1 VGDGGGADWLDLAD
15 AITLLRR
22 QVAEAQ
28 RRVATEGDAGVLF
41 ALGEITLE
49 LGLELTG
56 TRNVDA
62 GLRFA
67 VVSVGGSAERT
78 RQATHKVTVRLEARG
93 TDHAPV
99 NVSDEE

>member
-1 VGDGGGADWLDLAD
+1 MGNSSGDDWLDLAD

-28 RRVATEGDAGVLF
+28 RRVATDGDDGVHLS
-41 ALGEITLE
+41 LGEITLE
-49 LGLELTG
+49 LGMELTG
-56 TRNVDA
+56 SRKADA

-67 VVSVGGSAERT
+67 VVSVGGGAERT
-78 RQATHKVTVRLEARG
+78 RQATHKVTVRLDARG
-93 TDHAPV
+93 ADHAPV

>member
-1 VGDGGGADWLDLAD
+1 MGNGSGEDWLDLAD

-28 RRVATEGDAGVLF
+28 RRVATEGDEGVLF
-41 ALGEITLE
+41 SLGEITLE

-78 RQATHKVTVRLEARG
+78 RQATHKVTVRLEAHG
-93 TDHAPV
+93 SDHAPV
-99 NVSDEE
+99 EVSDEE